1 MVAQE
6 KIEQLQKDLQLKD
19 MVQNKVKLTEQATEV
34 SNAAVQTGNLSMNE
48 QSSQTNSL
56 DRKDFQSQAA
66 IVKVNRTI
74 TTQTENTRKQNS
86 QVQVNTRQVSE
97 STVQAIKQEVG
108 MPNMPN
114 SVGQSQSKK
123 RRISSISRSI
133 STSTS
138 DESVCSD
145 AAITVSTSTN
155 TEQQSDN
162 VQSEVDPSI
171 LNSEVYKI
179 YCQNEDPAK
188 AKEQIMKLKNCISF
202 IEPRKRLPKTF
213 TEEILQRRLDSALE
227 KLWTLGSAK
236 FPLIEKFMNGKL
248 HDEFESITH
257 HPGFYRW
264 HTASLEQVIDEV
276 IECFTKI
283 TLLLPIGYV
292 QWHVKNFESG
302 PGLSKW
308 YRGITVRSPDYRS
321 NKMAKLNILG
331 ISNSMLNKLHYEYY
345 LSKVLSKHSKKVQW
359 LDFAERIVRDGRNL
373 IFPGKSLKTN
383 FEFTEIQT
391 DRMISVQATFRLLC
405 DPVNASSDDSDYE
418 CYDECTELPC
428 IEASYCMQSSYQC
441 MKSSSV
447 KKSFKTFKR
456 YEGVSTRPRKKT
468 RRPKN
473 EKEVMKKEAK
483 KAALMEF
490 FKDRFGFTEFK
501 DVLVDDLF
509 RPV

>member
-1 MVAQE
+1 MEQQRE
-6 KIEQLQKDLQLKD
+6 KLSEK
-19 MVQNKVKLTEQATEV
+19 ATEI
-34 SNAAVQTGNLSMNE
+34 SNAAVQTSGLSLNE
-48 QSSQTNSL
+48 QSCQTNSL
-56 DRKDFQSQAA
+56 VRKDFQSQAA
-66 IVKVNRTI
+66 IQSVNKTI
-74 TTQTENTRKQNS
+74 TTQTENTRKQDF
-86 QVQVNTRQVSE
+86 QIQVSIRPASE
-97 STVQAIKQEVG
+97 SMVQAIKQEVG

-123 RRISSISRSI
+123 RRISSISRST

-138 DESVCSD
+138 DESVRSD

-155 TEQQSDN
+155 TEKQSDS
-162 VQSEVDPSI
+162 VQPEVEESI

-188 AKEQIMKLKNCISF
+188 AKEQIMKLKNCISLR
-202 IEPRKRLPKTF
+202 EPRKPFPSEETLKRGLDKT
-213 TEEILQRRLDSALE
+213 LKR
-227 KLWTLGSAK
+227 LGSLTFNSIK
-236 FPLIEKFMNGKL
+236 IFNDVGSL
-248 HDEFESITH
+248 HL
-257 HPGFYRW
+257 
-264 HTASLEQVIDEV
+264 SLEEVINEV

-283 TLLLPIGYV
+283 IILLPNGYEK
-292 QWHVKNFESG
+292 WYVKNFESG

-308 YRGITVRSPDYRS
+308 YRGITVPDYDDYS
-321 NKMAKLNILG
+321 FAPSYIFGNTIAKLNILG
-331 ISNSMLNKLHYEYY
+331 LSNSMINKLHYENY
-345 LSKVLSKHSKKVQW
+345 LSKHSKKIQW
-359 LDFAERIVRDGRNL
+359 LDFAERIVRDGC
-373 IFPGKSLKTN
+373 IHGWDWFFPGKNLKTN

-456 YEGVSTRPRKKT
+456 YEGVSSTLPRKKT
-468 RRPKN
+468 RTPKN
-473 EKEVMKKEAK
+473 EKERMQKEAK

-509 RPV
+509 RPVQ